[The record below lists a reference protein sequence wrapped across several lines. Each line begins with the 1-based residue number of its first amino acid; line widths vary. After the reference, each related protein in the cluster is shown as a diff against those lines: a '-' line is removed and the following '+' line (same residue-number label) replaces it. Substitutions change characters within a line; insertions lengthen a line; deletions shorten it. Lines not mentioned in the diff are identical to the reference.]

1 VVNANTIQGDILIMA
16 GSKLNT
22 YGVGDVNLTNLMQ
35 VLDATRLGF
44 SAIEL
49 TEWTTTTVPKI
60 AAGSKVEVNGAM
72 YKFDADETITGSPS
86 DGLVYIKVV
95 PSGDSITAE
104 FTNTAPT
111 WRNDLHGYYESA
123 VSVNRYVATVQKATS
138 SYTRKRVYAWRYL
151 QPMQYETQQA
161 DTTVGAGSTLT
172 ATFNFTF
179 GFDVAAIASI
189 DTSWNHIW
197 YGHND
202 RGGWA
207 VTSLTISG
215 KDVTVVVTTAGPD
228 HGGAT
233 IGIVITA
240 IGY

>member
-1 VVNANTIQGDILIMA
+1 MA

-104 FTNTAPT
+104 FTNTAPV

-123 VSVNRYVATVQKATS
+123 VSVNRYVATVQKATA

-151 QPMQYETQQA
+151 QPMQYETLQQ
-161 DTTVGAGSTLT
+161 DYTFVGGAPTSPYT
-172 ATFNFTF
+172 FTF
-179 GFDVAAIASI
+179 SFSFAVTAVAALSVTGEALYDNNSH
-189 DTSWNHIW
+189 TGLGW
-197 YGHND
+197 Y
-202 RGGWA
+202 
-207 VTSLTISG
+207 VTNVTISG
-215 KDVTVVVTTAGPD
+215 NDVVVEVTHPYAALVTR
-228 HGGAT
+228 GGV
-233 IGIVITA
+233 GVVVTA

>member
-1 VVNANTIQGDILIMA
+1 MA

-49 TEWTTTTVPKI
+49 TEWTTSTVPKI

-104 FTNTAPT
+104 FTNTAPV

-151 QPMQYETQQA
+151 QPMQYETLQS
-161 DTTVGAGSTLT
+161 DTSVGAAAPSTQTFTLSFSFEVT
-172 ATFNFTF
+172 AL
-179 GFDVAAIASI
+179 VALSL
-189 DTSWNHIW
+189 DSSSNNSDYVRGW
-197 YGHND
+197 YVD
-202 RGGWA
+202 S
-207 VTSLTISG
+207 VTISG
-215 KDVTVVVTTAGPD
+215 TDVTIVVKNLSTANGSYVSVVV
-228 HGGAT
+228 
-233 IGIVITA
+233 TA

>member
-1 VVNANTIQGDILIMA
+1 MA

-72 YKFDADETITGSPS
+72 YKFDSDETITGSPS

-151 QPMQYETQQA
+151 QPMQYETLT
-161 DTTVGAGSTLT
+161 DKYVVGSSVPASPQ
-172 ATFNFTF
+172 TFTFTF
-179 GFDVAAIASI
+179 GFEVAALVTCSLAGGHDANGSCDPWYISSI
-189 DTSWNHIW
+189 
-197 YGHND
+197 
-202 RGGWA
+202 
-207 VTSLTISG
+207 TISG
-215 KDVTVVVTTAGPD
+215 TQVVVVVAMIRATNQYYAGVSLVVTA
-228 HGGAT
+228 
-233 IGIVITA
+233 V
-240 IGY
+240 GY

>member
-1 VVNANTIQGDILIMA
+1 MA

-49 TEWTTTTVPKI
+49 TEWNTSTVPKI
-60 AAGSKVEVNGAM
+60 AAGSKVEVNGAL

-123 VSVNRYVATVQKATS
+123 VSVNRYVATVQKAKS

-151 QPMQYETQQA
+151 QPMQYETLQA
-161 DTTVGAGSTLT
+161 DQTIGAGSTVT
-172 ATFNFTF
+172 ATFVLTF
-179 GFDVAAIASI
+179 SFAVTAIAAI
-189 DTSWNHIW
+189 DTSWSADT
-197 YGHND
+197 YGYNND
-202 RGGWA
+202 FGWA
-207 VTSLTISG
+207 VTACTISG
-215 KDVTVVVTTAGPD
+215 TDVTITLSAMSNHGPSTIGVVV
-228 HGGAT
+228 
-233 IGIVITA
+233 TA

>member
-1 VVNANTIQGDILIMA
+1 MA

-49 TEWTTTTVPKI
+49 TEWNTSTVPKI
-60 AAGSKVEVNGAM
+60 AAGSKVEVNGAF

-104 FTNTAPT
+104 FTNTAPV

-151 QPMQYETQQA
+151 QPMQYETLT
-161 DTTVGAGSTLT
+161 DKYVVGGSAPASPQTF
-172 ATFNFTF
+172 TFNFS
-179 GFDVAAIASI
+179 FDVTALIACSLAGGHDSNGSFYPWYISSI
-189 DTSWNHIW
+189 
-197 YGHND
+197 
-202 RGGWA
+202 
-207 VTSLTISG
+207 TISG
-215 KDVTVVVTTAGPD
+215 NTVTVVVALIRSTSQYYAGCSL
-228 HGGAT
+228 
-233 IGIVITA
+233 VVTA

>member
-1 VVNANTIQGDILIMA
+1 MA

-49 TEWTTTTVPKI
+49 TEWNTSTVPKI
-60 AAGSKVEVNGAM
+60 AAGSKVEVNGAL

-151 QPMQYETQQA
+151 QPMQYETLHA
-161 DTTVGAGSTLT
+161 HASWSGAPSGNDIIKT
-172 ATFNFTF
+172 FTF
-179 GFDVAAIASI
+179 SFEVAAVLSI
-189 DTSWNHIW
+189 NILTNSNLEV
-197 YGHND
+197 ND
-202 RGGWA
+202 QWIIRDL
-207 VTSLTISG
+207 SISG
-215 KDVTVVVTTAGPD
+215 NDVIVKVHYRSEIGSSSGGISYVV
-228 HGGAT
+228 
-233 IGIVITA
+233 TA

>member
-1 VVNANTIQGDILIMA
+1 MA

-49 TEWTTTTVPKI
+49 TEWATSTVPKI

-72 YKFDADETITGSPS
+72 YKFDSDETITGSPS

-151 QPMQYETQQA
+151 QPMQYETLQSDQ
-161 DTTVGAGSTLT
+161 TVGASGTAQTLT
-172 ATFNFTF
+172 FTLSF
-179 GFDVAAIASI
+179 SFAVAALAAI
-189 DTSWNHIW
+189 DVTWSHIW
-197 YGHND
+197 YGYND
-202 RGGWA
+202 RAGWA
-207 VTSLTISG
+207 VTSTTISG
-215 KDVTVVVTTAGPD
+215 NDVVLEISTIGGHA
-228 HGGAT
+228 GAT
-233 IGIVITA
+233 VGVVATA